1 MEMTVSATD
10 ILDNLELFW
19 KGIEQARQNYKESE
33 VIGFSNSIEL
43 NQNVKVEFWNVVPSE
58 GFLTISATIPGLGAS
73 GHLSFSSFE
82 VEEIEI
88 PMESYGNHLMIFVN
102 SLIKPLA
109 HKAYDQWCEDTDFLA
124 YLDQQNLERMTE
136 LLPKGF
142 GMILEP
148 EVRGYDI
155 QIVDNDGELLYRA
168 AGENRLD
175 FEEDKSWE
183 KLKLEIKLAWVIIYA
198 NGLAF
203 KDQKVVI

>member
-1 MEMTVSATD
+1 M
-10 ILDNLELFW
+10 
-19 KGIEQARQNYKESE
+19 
-33 VIGFSNSIEL
+33 
-43 NQNVKVEFWNVVPSE
+43 
-58 GFLTISATIPGLGAS
+58 
-73 GHLSFSSFE
+73 
-82 VEEIEI
+82 
-88 PMESYGNHLMIFVN
+88 
-102 SLIKPLA
+102 A

-175 FEEDKSWE
+175 FEEDKSWG
-183 KLKLEIKLAWVIIYA
+183 KLKLEIRSAWVIIYA
-198 NGLAF
+198 EGLAF
-203 KDQKVVI
+203 KDQKVFI